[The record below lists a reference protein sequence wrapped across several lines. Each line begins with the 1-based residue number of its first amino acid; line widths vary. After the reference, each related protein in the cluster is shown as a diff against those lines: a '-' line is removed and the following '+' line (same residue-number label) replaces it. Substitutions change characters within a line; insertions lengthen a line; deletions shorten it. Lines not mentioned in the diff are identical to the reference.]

1 MSKYFENLRVNPNS
15 QIRYTER
22 KEGDRIIKEVVE
34 RKKDEIIKK
43 IINRSPEFKSLHSKI
58 ITYGSRDNNKVR
70 KISSIECVNTEDGY
84 ITENRFLIIKCPY
97 DTETSIV
104 IIFSPYRIPQ
114 EQPKLAGVITFS
126 CEDPENIPKCT
137 TDYDIISR
145 IQDYP
150 NKNDVIQGLGY
161 QPFYDKNSIQ
171 NKWAMGMLDKIQ
183 AEYRSN
189 FELEE
194 R

>member
-1 MSKYFENLRVNPNS
+1 MSKYSENLRANPNS
-15 QIRYTER
+15 QIRYKER
-22 KEGDRIIKEVVE
+22 KEGDRIIREVVE
-34 RKKDEIIKK
+34 RKQDKIIKK

-58 ITYGSRDNNKVR
+58 ITYGPRDNNKVR

-97 DTETSIV
+97 DAETSIV

-126 CEDPENIPKCT
+126 CEDPEKIPKFS
-137 TDYDIISR
+137 TDYKKIPG

-150 NKNDVIQGLGY
+150 NKNDVINKLGY
-161 QPFYDKNSIQ
+161 QPFYAENSIQ
-171 NKWAMGMLDKIQ
+171 NEWAMEMLNKIQ